1 MNLSQYKTST
11 STKVLILGESGSG
24 KSGCLASLASAGYNL
39 RIVDLERGLDI
50 LVNVLKDWKDNG
62 YDKDSLS
69 RVDFMPVVDGRSKD
83 GKLSPANADAWRKT
97 QEAFFGWK
105 SGDSDFGPVTS
116 WGEKDV
122 FVVDTLGRLAKAAL
136 NYIMYLNAALGQE
149 PDGKKFGSAQR
160 LVDNFLQLLWDPAV
174 SCNIVVLT
182 HVSFQE
188 NDLGLT
194 RGFPDTIGKAL
205 NPMVGRYFNSVLLA
219 KTKTMPDK
227 SEKHVLLTQSTSQI
241 ELKTTAP
248 GRVKAEYPIE
258 TGLADYFR
266 DVRIA

>member
-24 KSGCLASLASAGYNL
+24 KSGSLASLASAGYNL

-50 LVNVLKDWKDNG
+50 LVNVLKDWKANG

-69 RVDFMPVVDGRSKD
+69 RIDFIPLVDGRSKD
-83 GKLSPANADAWRKT
+83 GKLSPVNADAWQKT
-97 QEAFFGWK
+97 QQAFFHWK
-105 SGDSDFGPVTS
+105 SGESDFGPVTT

-122 FVVDTLGRLAKAAL
+122 FVLDTLGRLSRAAL
-136 NYIMYLNAALGQE
+136 TFVMYLNNALGQQ
-149 PDGKKFGSAQR
+149 PDGKKFGAAQG

-174 SCNIVVLT
+174 SCNIVVLA
-182 HVSFQE
+182 HVNYQE
-188 NDLGLT
+188 NDVGVQ

-227 SEKHVLLTQSTSQI
+227 TERHVLLTQSTGQI

-248 GRVKAEYPIE
+248 GRVKPEYSLE